1 MCLIN
6 NLYDFSPRPSNNLII
21 TPGRFS
27 VHSLAIRGIW
37 AVFYQAAVR
46 GLTLVQ
52 LGPFNKQNVTLDIS
66 HGHILCRDPHPANE
80 VKREELWEEKWPLR
94 AQQPLHASRGSFLFM
109 LFLMTLYYFPL
120 FLHFTI
126 FCAIMSE
133 RMPLFLLLL
142 LPASPPTLH
151 SFLRDNKNA
160 QARLFVK
167 IASCITMTA

>member
-1 MCLIN
+1 M
-6 NLYDFSPRPSNNLII
+6 
-21 TPGRFS
+21 G
-27 VHSLAIRGIW
+27 
-37 AVFYQAAVR
+37 
-46 GLTLVQ
+46 GLLSSSTVSGFTLVQ
-52 LGPFNKQNVTLDIS
+52 PGPFNKPNVTLDIS
-66 HGHILCRDPHPANE
+66 PGHIWCRDPHPANE

-94 AQQPLHASRGSFLFM
+94 TQQPLHASRGSFLFM
-109 LFLMTLYYFPL
+109 LFLMTLYYFPV

-126 FCAIMSE
+126 YCAIMSE
-133 RMPLFLLLL
+133 CMHLFLLL